1 MGTLNIRI
9 DKSIKE
15 KAGKTL
21 FSLGLD
27 TSTAIR
33 LFLHQVVIEKGL
45 PFTPTQNLK
54 AIRKRWDKE
63 VVATKKRGRRYAT
76 AKEALSDL

>member
-9 DKSIKE
+9 DKEIKE

-21 FSLGLD
+21 SSLGLD

-33 LFLHQVVIEKGL
+33 LFLHQVVIEQGL
-45 PFTPTQNLK
+45 PFTPTKNLSI
-54 AIRKRWDKE
+54 IRKRWDKD
-63 VVATKKRGRRYAT
+63 VANAKKSSRLCSGNK
-76 AKEALSDL
+76 KEA